1 MQLIRSLPLQLLP
14 NEERVVVRPLQI
26 APEPNGLDP
35 VRNHRAERIV
45 AGVRSLDRRSVEAEL
60 SLLLGDFG
68 DRHRELRSVF
78 EDRYE
83 QVAREIGLN
92 DELIPAQRELIGA
105 YFCHEYAFEAAALMN
120 PSIVPHPDQSG
131 LKPGDLRF
139 VLSLRGVGEGHY
151 SSISFREGILSADGT
166 PQLLPEAKFAFAAKP
181 DSGTDGAVRFRRRTR
196 NTSLDEMVLFP
207 STPAQGKG
215 LEDLRLVRF
224 TSEHGEA
231 CYYGTYTAYSGDAVA
246 SELLST
252 RDFDTFDLRSLR
264 GDAARNKG
272 MALFPRKLG
281 GDFLMIGRQDNE
293 NLFLLRSPDLYR
305 WETSELIARPE
316 YSWELVQIGNCGS
329 PIELDEGWL
338 VLTHGVGP
346 MRKYSIGAMLLDKD
360 DPTRIIGRSPVPI
373 LSPGEARGRGYVPN
387 VVYTCGALAHEDRIL
402 MPYGVADKSVH
413 FATIDVRALLASLAP
428 PGAGPADPTARHGDI
443 EEDCDA

>member
-45 AGVRSLDRRSVEAEL
+45 AGVRSLDRRSTEAEL
-60 SLLLGDFG
+60 SLLLDDFG

-78 EDRYE
+78 EDRYA
-83 QVAREIGLN
+83 QVAREIGLS
-92 DELIPAQRELIGA
+92 DELSAAQRELIGA

-120 PSIVPHPDQSG
+120 PSIVAHPDQSG
-131 LKPGDLRF
+131 LRPDDLRF

-151 SSISFREGILSADGT
+151 SSISFREGILNAEGT

-181 DSGTDGAVRFRRRTR
+181 EPGTDGAVRFRRRTR
-196 NTSLDEMVLFP
+196 STSLDEMVLFP

-224 TSEHGEA
+224 KSEGGEVL
-231 CYYGTYTAYSGDAVA
+231 YYGTYTAYSGASIA

-252 RDFDTFDLRSLR
+252 RDFETFELRPLTGS
-264 GDAARNKG
+264 AARNKG
-272 MALFPRKLG
+272 MALFPRKVG
-281 GDFLMIGRQDNE
+281 NEFMMIGRQDNE
-293 NLFLLRSPDLYR
+293 NLFLLKSPDLYH
-305 WETSELIARPE
+305 WEMSEIIAKPE

-329 PIELDEGWL
+329 PMELDEGWL

-360 DPTRIIGRSPVPI
+360 DPTRIIGRSPVPL

-387 VVYTCGALAHEDRIL
+387 VVYTCGALAHEGQIL

-413 FATIDVRALLASLAP
+413 FATIDIRTLLASLAP
-428 PGAGPADPTARHGDI
+428 SGTGPADRTSRHGNI
-443 EEDCDA
+443 EEGCDA